1 MKDALPVPP
10 DVRRDPNAV
19 ELLRAWAAHGKQYA
33 VIQAGAWDDPMA
45 WGLMLVDLARH
56 IAAAVHHDA
65 GADKNEVLARIKEGF
80 DAEWNH
86 PTDTPTGKLERKG
99 VN

>member
-1 MKDALPVPP
+1 MPDHLPIPP
-10 DVRRDPNAV
+10 NVKKDPNAV
-19 ELLRAWAAHGKQYA
+19 ELVRAWASNGQQIA
-33 VIQAGAWDDPMA
+33 VIQAGAWEDPMA

-56 IAAAVHHDA
+56 VAAAIHLDT
-65 GADKNEVLARIKEGF
+65 GAHKEEVLARIKEGF

-86 PTDTPTGKLERKG
+86 PTDTPSGKIERKG